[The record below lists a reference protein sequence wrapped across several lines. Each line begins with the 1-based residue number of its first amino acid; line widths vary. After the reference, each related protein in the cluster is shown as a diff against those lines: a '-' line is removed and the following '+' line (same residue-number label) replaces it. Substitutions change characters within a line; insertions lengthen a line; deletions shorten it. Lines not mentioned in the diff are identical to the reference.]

1 MGNFITNA
9 MVWKWATEYDG
20 SGEGWTNV
28 ATAVIN
34 SGGIRDSIEQG
45 KLFNDTKFSACF
57 LCAEALTNWE
67 KKRRN
72 IILFPLLIHIKNT
85 WLISLKMHE
94 GKGVPIALETLQCF
108 AFERTQ

>member
-1 MGNFITNA
+1 MNFFHRYSCRMEECSMGNFITNA

-45 KLFNDTKFSACF
+45 RLLNDT
-57 LCAEALTNWE
+57 
-67 KKRRN
+67 
-72 IILFPLLIHIKNT
+72 LL
-85 WLISLKMHE
+85 
-94 GKGVPIALETLQCF
+94 
-108 AFERTQ
+108 